1 MNRFTIC
8 APYQMLLSY
17 SDQEE
22 WGGQGT

>member
-1 MNRFTIC
+1 MNRFTIYVL
-8 APYQMLLSY
+8 YQMLLSY